1 MSDIHIPIRYY
12 QDFPGG
18 YDYAYESLA
27 LEFSECTF
35 LLVDVDG
42 STPNPVTEHFIAPAL
57 ASAREVG
64 MRVAYVHNDLRLV
77 ADPGNIVGEFWGKTK
92 YADGGNALDHW
103 KNLPADY
110 EPSYL
115 NCVRPRAVE
124 PNFPKWIWSG
134 FHDTFLDQ
142 HLRSW
147 GTRTLIVV
155 GYSRRACM
163 HYTCAEAVGRNYRV
177 ILLRDC
183 SNGPEIEFPDTVD
196 ESLPERGWLNKI
208 VLRNFEHLIGYTS
221 TSQEFQTACTEYYGT
236 VAVAATGNGVGT
248 R

>member
-1 MSDIHIPIRYY
+1 MALLDIPVRYY
-12 QDFPGG
+12 KDYPGG
-18 YDYAYESLA
+18 YDYGYETLSLPLA
-27 LEFSECTF
+27 ECTF

-42 STPNPVTEHFIAPAL
+42 TSPNPVTENRIAPAL
-57 ASAREVG
+57 EAARNAG
-64 MRVAYVHNDLRLV
+64 LRVAYVHNDLRLV

-92 YADGGNALDHW
+92 NRGRDGLGPWREAGPDFEPRYLD
-103 KNLPADY
+103 
-110 EPSYL
+110 
-115 NCVRPRAVE
+115 CVAPREGE

-177 ILLRDC
+177 VLLRDA
-183 SNGPEIEFPDTVD
+183 SNGAEIEFPDTID
-196 ESLPERGWLNKI
+196 ESIPEGGWLNKV
-208 VLRNFEHLIGYTS
+208 VLRNFEHLIGYTT
-221 TSQEFQTACTEYYGT
+221 TSAEFVDACE
-236 VAVAATGNGVGT
+236 ALP
-248 R
+248 